1 MNVVIF
7 IAYDENCSRIIEDI
21 LKKKPKTR
29 KGVLITEDMVTRE
42 LQNQSIAYILSIYDF
57 ISITAST
64 TKTIGDLEKFD
75 YNQNINYRIQNLM
88 MQENIANF
96 KTFAVRAEQIYDD
109 TDISLIKQMVA
120 LVVRKYFIYH
130 DVEMHGDAIHLIDKF
145 FGETERKKFQILQA
159 KNQILKK

>member
-1 MNVVIF
+1 
-7 IAYDENCSRIIEDI
+7 
-21 LKKKPKTR
+21 
-29 KGVLITEDMVTRE
+29 
-42 LQNQSIAYILSIYDF
+42 
-57 ISITAST
+57 
-64 TKTIGDLEKFD
+64 
-75 YNQNINYRIQNLM
+75 